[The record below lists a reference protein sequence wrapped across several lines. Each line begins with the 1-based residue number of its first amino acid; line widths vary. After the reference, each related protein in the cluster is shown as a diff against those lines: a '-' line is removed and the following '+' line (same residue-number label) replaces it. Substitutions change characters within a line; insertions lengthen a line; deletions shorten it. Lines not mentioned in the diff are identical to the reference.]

1 MHLFRPRKRS
11 TLPSRLSR
19 VFRFESLE
27 RRMLLAGDTAGSDAE
42 LLPDFELVDVNPD
55 SPTYNTQVSPR
66 DLMGKAGAVYFAH
79 LT

>member
-1 MHLFRPRKRS
+1 
-11 TLPSRLSR
+11 
-19 VFRFESLE
+19 
-27 RRMLLAGDTAGSDAE
+27 MLLAGDTAGSDAE